1 MTEPMNLKEIEK
13 KAYRFTFTD
22 GIYDLTYATL
32 LIMIALAPI
41 LRELIG
47 LGYIL
52 FLVIPAPLLLLLGIR
67 YISVPRIGLVKF
79 NQHRKTTQKKIA
91 IICIILLPLTVI
103 LVLLTAAQIFPGSYG
118 TLLGVYTVP
127 IGGALFAIALLSLI
141 AYFIEFSHL
150 YAYGLAIGLGILISE
165 LLYDPV
171 APPWNSVIA
180 FGISGTLLFI
190 YGIIELVRFIRT
202 YPLPKEENSIVN

>member
-1 MTEPMNLKEIEK
+1 MTEPINLKDIEK
-13 KAYRFTFTD
+13 KAYRFTFND

-32 LIMIALAPI
+32 LIMFALAPI

-52 FLVIPAPLLLLLGIR
+52 FLVLPAPLLFLLGIR
-67 YISVPRIGLVKF
+67 YISLPRIGLVKF
-79 NQHRKTTQKKIA
+79 NQRRKTTQKKLA
-91 IICIILLPLTVI
+91 ILCIILVPLTVI
-103 LVLLTAAQIFPGSYG
+103 LVLLTAVQIFPGSYG

-127 IGGALFAIALLSLI
+127 IGAAFFAIAFLSFLAYLL
-141 AYFIEFSHL
+141 EFSHL
-150 YAYGLAIGLGILISE
+150 YAYGLIIGLGILISE
-165 LLYDPV
+165 LLHDPV